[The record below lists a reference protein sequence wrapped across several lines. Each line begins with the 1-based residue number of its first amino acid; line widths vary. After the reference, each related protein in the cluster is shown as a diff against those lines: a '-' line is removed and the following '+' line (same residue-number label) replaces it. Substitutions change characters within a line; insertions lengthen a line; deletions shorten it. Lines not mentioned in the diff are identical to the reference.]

1 MCVPFELRGDI
12 CRELSVVGGIFCVC
26 TGVAAFFCCTGG
38 NVETGAAAGREVGL
52 GTDVA
57 GVTGVGDI
65 A

>member
-1 MCVPFELRGDI
+1 V
-12 CRELSVVGGIFCVC
+12 LSVVGIFCVC
-26 TGVAAFFCCTGG
+26 AGVAAFFCTGG
-38 NVETGAAAGREVGL
+38 RVETGAAAGREVGL